1 MEYISYIVVG
11 IVAFWIGGHYK
22 AYQIMQNLI
31 SRPDDM
37 IKLITKLKELNDEVE
52 DDTDMPDDSVE
63 LTLEKVGDQVYA
75 YNKATGQFLAQ
86 AGNAYQ
92 VAILAAKQCGK
103 TVWHPDLK
111 KDHQTV

>member
-1 MEYISYIVVG
+1 MEYISYLAVAV
-11 IVAFWIGGHYK
+11 VAFWIGGHWK

-52 DDTDMPDDSVE
+52 ADNTLPDDAVE
-63 LTLEKVGDQVYA
+63 LTLENVGDQVYA
-75 YNKATGQFLAQ
+75 YNKSTGQFLAQ
-86 AGNAYQ
+86 AGSVYQ

-111 KDHQTV
+111 QDSQTA